1 MAAYVVN
8 DSLSRLL
15 YEGLRL
21 SSLISCERSRDKLS
35 MFCRHIDS
43 SSGVRVEVLDRWN
56 IRIFIDE
63 EFIVSGN
70 SSYYRVI
77 GGPGKTLFYA
87 LKTLA
92 NIPSHR
98 SLGVGFAQNVEVL
111 DYGDLIIVV
120 LEDVMAAI
128 GRDSYVSISSLF
140 LTREG
145 DPIVVGEWE
154 RNLNNT

>member
-1 MAAYVVN
+1 MTVYVVN

-15 YEGLRL
+15 YEGLKL
-21 SSLISCERSRDKLS
+21 SSLISCRRSRDRLS
-35 MFCRHIDS
+35 LFCRHVDS
-43 SSGVRVEVLDRWN
+43 DTGVKVEVLDRWN
-56 IRIFIDE
+56 IRIVVDE
-63 EFIVSGN
+63 EFVILGN
-70 SSYYRVI
+70 SSYYRII

-98 SLGVGFAQNVEVL
+98 SLGVGFAHNVEVL

-120 LEDVMAAI
+120 LEDVMAAV
-128 GRDSYVSISSLF
+128 GRDGYVSISSLF

-154 RNLNNT
+154 RDLSSA